1 MATTNG
7 KAFVDTNILLRA
19 TIEGFPLYEEA
30 KQLIYNQR
38 EIGTELWV
46 SRQVIREYIAQATRP
61 QSFAKPLPM
70 ERVDH
75 QIRIIS
81 RLFMVADETAQVT
94 NKLLELLKEIPS
106 GGKQIH
112 DVNIIATMLTFGISS
127 LLTQNIED
135 MRRFAGKIT
144 IVPLNQIL

>member
-30 KQLIYNQR
+30 KRLIYAQR
-38 EIGTELWV
+38 EAGIELWV

-70 ERVDH
+70 ERVDR

-81 RLFMVADETAQVT
+81 TLFKVADETAQVT
-94 NKLLELLKEIPS
+94 NHLLKLLKEIPS
-106 GGKQIH
+106 GGKQVH
-112 DVNIIATMLTFGISS
+112 DVNIIATMLTFGIGS
-127 LLTQNIED
+127 LLTLNIED
-135 MRRFAGKIT
+135 MKRFAGKIV
-144 IVPLNQIL
+144 IVPLK